1 MFCIFC
7 SPGSHRMEALGR
19 WSPTFLALG
28 TSFVEDD
35 FPTDWGGGG
44 FGMVQAYYTYCAL
57 YFYYLSTSSTSDH
70 QASEAGDGDPALG

>member
-1 MFCIFC
+1 
-7 SPGSHRMEALGR
+7 MEALGR

-44 FGMVQAYYTYCAL
+44 FGMV
-57 YFYYLSTSSTSDH
+57 
-70 QASEAGDGDPALG
+70 

>member
-1 MFCIFC
+1 
-7 SPGSHRMEALGR
+7 MEALGR

-28 TSFVEDD
+28 ASFVEDD

-44 FGMVQAYYTYCAL
+44 FGMVRAHYTYCAL
-57 YFYYLSTSSTSDH
+57 YYLSTSSTSDH